1 MIELGL
7 RGLPLEPETKS
18 GTTEAP
24 VYQEAGMDTIV
35 FGPGQA
41 AGNIHRPNEHV
52 PLADLEQ
59 CVDIYRD
66 LIIRLCGG

>member
-1 MIELGL
+1 M
-7 RGLPLEPETKS
+7 RGLTLESEMKS

-41 AGNIHRPNEHV
+41 AGNIHSPTSTCPSRTSTDAWRSTET
-52 PLADLEQ
+52 
-59 CVDIYRD
+59 
-66 LIIRLCGG
+66 